1 MNKRNIIFICL
12 LVVLLGCF
20 FQFNRLDGLLKLS
33 PVLNNDF
40 SNDNAVTSP
49 DTKLARDKYLIIY
62 DKLDV
67 ASVLTRHNVTDML
80 QRQKKDVTIAT
91 LTENLSYDDLE
102 KYKGIFVISGKL
114 AELSSWEQLTAY
126 VAAGGTVALLQH
138 PDEGA
143 VADDELSTIGI
154 KSLNGIEH
162 VFGLQINNDFILGAK
177 DFKMN
182 DDSNYNTEACRVELM
197 PEAEAVAE
205 SNDGVP
211 LIWTL
216 TAGEGKFIVY
226 NGMERDSKSNMGLYA
241 AIASNMGEDSIY
253 PVLASK
259 VMFIDDFPAPTPE
272 GNFSKIYDE
281 YHLSTADFFRKIWWP
296 YMQDNAKK
304 YDLKYTGLII
314 ESYGN
319 QVSGDFT
326 ELSGRS
332 ARDNL
337 IVYGRELLAMGGELG
352 IHGYNHQSLVLSAQT
367 PGVLDY
373 VPWPSQN
380 DMVKALTEL
389 KRYVTAV
396 YPDYDFRVYVPP
408 SNIMSKE
415 GRDAVKKAFPSIKI
429 FASLYDGQK
438 EPFVYYQNFERCED
452 GTFNIPRVTAGYIP
466 SDSMK
471 WDAISAI
478 NDMGIMTHFVHPDEL
493 FYEESENYNW
503 QQMADSMHNFLE
515 FFTNRYGWLQ
525 AETASEAMEALNDYT
540 EMDYR
545 VARFDDRLEI
555 YSWNYSAPLHFIIRS
570 HKVPAKTAGCE
581 VKVIDDNAYMVTVS
595 EQKAVIKWEEE
606 K

>member
-33 PVLNNDF
+33 PVLNSDF
-40 SNDNAVTSP
+40 SNDNVVTSP

-114 AELSSWEQLTAY
+114 AELLSWEQLTAY

-143 VADDELSTIGI
+143 LEDELSTIGI
-154 KSLNGIEH
+154 RSLNGIEH

-241 AIASNMGEDSIY
+241 AIAKQYGGRQYLSSAGE
-253 PVLASK
+253 
-259 VMFIDDFPAPTPE
+259 
-272 GNFSKIYDE
+272 
-281 YHLSTADFFRKIWWP
+281 
-296 YMQDNAKK
+296 Q
-304 YDLKYTGLII
+304 
-314 ESYGN
+314 
-319 QVSGDFT
+319 GD
-326 ELSGRS
+326 
-332 ARDNL
+332 
-337 IVYGRELLAMGGELG
+337 VY
-352 IHGYNHQSLVLSAQT
+352 
-367 PGVLDY
+367 
-373 VPWPSQN
+373 
-380 DMVKALTEL
+380 
-389 KRYVTAV
+389 
-396 YPDYDFRVYVPP
+396 
-408 SNIMSKE
+408 
-415 GRDAVKKAFPSIKI
+415 
-429 FASLYDGQK
+429 
-438 EPFVYYQNFERCED
+438 
-452 GTFNIPRVTAGYIP
+452 
-466 SDSMK
+466 
-471 WDAISAI
+471 
-478 NDMGIMTHFVHPDEL
+478 
-493 FYEESENYNW
+493 
-503 QQMADSMHNFLE
+503 
-515 FFTNRYGWLQ
+515 
-525 AETASEAMEALNDYT
+525 
-540 EMDYR
+540 
-545 VARFDDRLEI
+545 
-555 YSWNYSAPLHFIIRS
+555 
-570 HKVPAKTAGCE
+570 
-581 VKVIDDNAYMVTVS
+581 
-595 EQKAVIKWEEE
+595 
-606 K
+606 